1 MTPPAALVPLP
12 LGACGSR
19 SQNLDHRDK
28 AKPARHSYAA
38 GAHLFD
44 PFTTPARRAL
54 TARSTPLN

>member
-28 AKPARHSYAA
+28 AKPAGHAYAA

-44 PFTTPARRAL
+44 PFTTPGQASL
-54 TARSTPLN
+54 NGPHTPLN